1 MATYEDIKSYY
12 TINETE
18 SNKVEAIAQSIKEN
32 GWQGAPILTY
42 GDYRLITGS
51 HRLEALEALY
61 EDGEV
66 DNGLFSTDI
75 AEDVTDLVDA
85 YLAKNGMDFSD
96 IDFAYLGGMF
106 EGTWV
111 EQYAHQIEE
120 W

>member
-1 MATYEDIKSYY
+1 MANYEDIKSFY
-12 TINETE
+12 TVNDTRAEQ
-18 SNKVEAIAQSIKEN
+18 VEAIAQSIKEN

-61 EDGEV
+61 DDEEV
-66 DNGLFSTDI
+66 GNGLFSADI

-85 YLAKNGMDFSD
+85 YLAKNDIDFDD
-96 IDFAYLGGMF
+96 IDFADLGGIF
-106 EGTWV
+106 AGTWV
-111 EQYAHQIEE
+111 EEYANEIEE